1 LNEALVLR
9 LAAEFQAFTRDL
21 HDQASDQFAAWVAP
35 GSATV
40 QTVVRRRL
48 TENRQL
54 DRGNAHPASLGS
66 DFGRFGFE
74 LWPALSARHRGP
86 TQRHNQSLERLNQAR
101 NAIAH
106 GDEAPLVTLRAEG
119 FPLVLTTFR
128 RWRQDVEGLAANLDF
143 EVAAQLG
150 RLFGKPN
157 PW

>member
-1 LNEALVLR
+1 MLR

-74 LWPALSARHRGP
+74 LGPRFRHATEGRHSA
-86 TQRHNQSLERLNQAR
+86 
-101 NAIAH
+101 
-106 GDEAPLVTLRAEG
+106 
-119 FPLVLTTFR
+119 TTSR
-128 RWRQDVEGLAANLDF
+128 SSG
-143 EVAAQLG
+143 
-150 RLFGKPN
+150 
-157 PW
+157 